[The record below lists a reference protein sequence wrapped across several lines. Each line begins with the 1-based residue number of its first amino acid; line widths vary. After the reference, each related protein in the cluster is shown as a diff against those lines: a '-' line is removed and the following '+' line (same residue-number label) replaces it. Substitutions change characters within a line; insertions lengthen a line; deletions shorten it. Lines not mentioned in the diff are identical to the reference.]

1 MACIVHNGVIV
12 YVDHQDEATR
22 VVWAQRARFAER
34 TDAVSFRCEGL
45 WVDVSVPGT
54 SEAAVMQALS
64 TARAG
69 VPQAHP
75 IPPRTELREAVE
87 VF

>member
-1 MACIVHNGVIV
+1 MV
-12 YVDHQDEATR
+12 YVDHQDEVTR

-64 TARAG
+64 MARARA
-69 VPQAHP
+69 PETHP
-75 IPPRTELREAVE
+75 IPPRTELREVVE
-87 VF
+87 V